1 MTIEKR
7 QGGAYRGYRAESV
20 TVTRTESNDSVVILF
35 DVLSNDLDRPVWH
48 VFYELDP
55 GTAREIAAYLVANA
69 DKIEGK

>member
-7 QGGAYRGYRAESV
+7 QGGAFRGYRAESV

-55 GTAREIAAYLVANA
+55 LVRPERSRP
-69 DKIEGK
+69 IWQPTPT